1 VIDVDGVTCR
11 FGDGGGSGR
20 ADDDGAVVA
29 VDDVTLSVPDGEFL
43 ILAGAN
49 GSGKTTLVRTFNGL
63 VEPDAGT
70 VAVNGTP
77 VSDDLVAARTAVGM
91 VFQDPRDQLVAAT
104 VGADVAFGPE
114 NLGCSHAEIDR
125 RVADALAA
133 VNMGERDDDRIASL
147 SGGERER
154 VAIAGAL
161 AMEPDHLVLDEPFTG
176 LDEPARRSVTDRL
189 RDLRAAGTSV
199 IVVTHDLRDVLGLS
213 DRVVGMADGRVAVD
227 AAPEAAVADLP
238 GLDVRVPASF
248 ETDGSGRH
256 TPVAGGDT
264 ASGP

>member
-11 FGDGGGSGR
+11 YGGTRAGERDGDG
-20 ADDDGAVVA
+20 VVA
-29 VDDVTLSVPDGEFL
+29 VDDVSLSVPDGESL
-43 ILAGAN
+43 VVAGAN

-63 VEPDAGT
+63 VTPDSGT

-77 VSDDLVAARTAVGM
+77 VEDDLVAARTAVGM
-91 VFQDPRDQLVAAT
+91 VFQDPRDQIVAAT

-114 NLGCSHAEIDR
+114 NLGLSHAEVDR
-125 RVADALAA
+125 RVAAALDA
-133 VNMGERDDDRIASL
+133 VNMTGRGEERIASL

-176 LDEPARRSVTDRL
+176 LDEPARRSVVDSL
-189 RDLRAAGTSV
+189 RERHRAGTSV
-199 IVVTHDLRDVLGLS
+199 VVVTHDLRDVLGLA
-213 DRVVGMADGRVAVD
+213 DRVLGLSDGRIAVD

-238 GLDVRVPASF
+238 GLDVRVPEGALVDRRGDRASSS
-248 ETDGSGRH
+248 D
-256 TPVAGGDT
+256 P
-264 ASGP
+264 